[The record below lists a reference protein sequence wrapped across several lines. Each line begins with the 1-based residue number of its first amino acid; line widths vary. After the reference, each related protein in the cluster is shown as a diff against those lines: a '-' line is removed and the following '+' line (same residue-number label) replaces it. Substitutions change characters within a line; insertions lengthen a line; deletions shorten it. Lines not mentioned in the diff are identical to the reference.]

1 MKKITQIIV
10 LITTFFVSIN
20 SFAGVS
26 SIDGYKDI
34 TFGMSIDEG
43 YEILKKCKDE
53 GGCKQSITLLSDGTA
68 NVTGISVD
76 YGRYNKH
83 LGKKIKKAISKKY
96 NENFTPNEC
105 DKNKYGEP
113 VDKWEMLTSYSKNLN
128 NMEDQ
133 ILRTEQGYPGVKDG
147 GIFGA
152 IIGLTKLNV
161 YIREFGFGFSNNQV
175 WFLLVKK
182 LDMETSLK
190 FNKNPE
196 LWSTDDH
203 IVVEYSEKNGIGQK
217 RYEKLMDS
225 QCHQELDV

>member
-83 LGKKIKKAISKKY
+83 MFNKLLKAISTKY
-96 NENFTPNEC
+96 NKNFTPNRC
-105 DKNKYGEP
+105 DKNKYIEP
-113 VDKWEMLTSYSKNLN
+113 INTQEISRKVLSMFFSNQFSN
-128 NMEDQ
+128 N
-133 ILRTEQGYPGVKDG
+133 IYVKD
-147 GIFGA
+147 
-152 IIGLTKLNV
+152 IGN
-161 YIREFGFGFSNNQV
+161 GFANNQV
-175 WFLLVKK
+175 WLLRGEKINIEAAVR
-182 LDMETSLK
+182 LK
-190 FNKNPE
+190 NNPE
-196 LWSTDDH
+196 LWSTDEH
-203 IVVEYSEKNGIGQK
+203 IIVEYSEKNGIGQK